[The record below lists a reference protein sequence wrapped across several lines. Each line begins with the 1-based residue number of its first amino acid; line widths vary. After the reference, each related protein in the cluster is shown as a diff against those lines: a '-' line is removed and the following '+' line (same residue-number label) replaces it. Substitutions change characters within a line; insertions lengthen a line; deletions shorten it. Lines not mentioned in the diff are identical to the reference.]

1 MSKIIDGR
9 FSDKVMIITGA
20 AGGIGKAVALR
31 AAKEGA
37 KQLETLKDSKVA
49 LEKIIGKPVDFVAY
63 PFGRYNSS
71 TRVAAEK
78 AGYKLG
84 FNLNGNFTDRKDNN
98 FNMDRIYVSN
108 NDSLQKFESRLTGR

>member
-1 MSKIIDGR
+1 MNRKGVLRFMFVFMLLLLLPFTISK
-9 FSDKVMIITGA
+9 
-20 AGGIGKAVALR
+20 
-31 AAKEGA
+31 AK
-37 KQLETLKDSKVA
+37 
-49 LEKIIGKPVDFVAY
+49 DFPAN
-63 PFGRYNSS
+63 PI
-71 TRVAAEK
+71 EK